1 MLPQTI
7 IIMLTRFKKVTGTRS
22 RQCGNSADV
31 LGGLSIPLAHNR
43 NFARPHVMIAAPPR
57 RIGDAQQREVSLPPD
72 GARLAP
78 VVLKTFY
85 GGMTPQPYQS
95 SVAATTA

>member
-1 MLPQTI
+1 
-7 IIMLTRFKKVTGTRS
+7 
-22 RQCGNSADV
+22 
-31 LGGLSIPLAHNR
+31 
-43 NFARPHVMIAAPPR
+43 MIAAPPR

-78 VVLKTFY
+78 VVLKTFF

-95 SVAATTA
+95 SEERPFGCCSNDGLIGGGFSKSCLVYLLPQE